1 LIFELAIT
9 QVSNARERNMS
20 KYVKGLLQA
29 ELEKRIVDENVKEFL
44 VVSTMG
50 IDGVSNNVMRGELK
64 EKGIGLS
71 VVKNSLFKK
80 ALASQDMELA
90 ASLLRGPC
98 TIAHGGDS
106 IVDVAKVLVEWAKKV
121 PVIEFK
127 GAFLDGEVLDAAA
140 AEKLADMPTRVELLG
155 TIVTLA
161 QSPAARLAAAIAAPA
176 GIIAGCIETIA
187 EEDEKQAA

>member
-1 LIFELAIT
+1 
-9 QVSNARERNMS
+9 MS

-44 VVSTMG
+44 VVSIMG
-50 IDGVSNNVMRGELK
+50 INGVSNNVMRGALK

-90 ASLLRGPC
+90 GSLFNGPC
-98 TIAHGGDS
+98 TVAYGGDS
-106 IVDVAKVLVEWAKKV
+106 IVDVAKELLEWAKKV

-127 GAFLDGEVLDAAA
+127 GAFLDGEALDAVA
-140 AEKLADMPTRVELLG
+140 AEKLAEMPTRTELLG
-155 TIVTLA
+155 MIVTLA
-161 QSPAARLAAAIAAPA
+161 QSPGARVAAAIAAPA

-187 EEDEKQAA
+187 QEDEKQAA